1 MEQKENKLLINQ
13 DRSLVELLKAA
24 SFDELSAIADVI
36 TDNGNGRTMLKET
49 TKNEILKFQKR
60 HSLQQ
65 AASLLDY
72 EIRAFGSNTI
82 VNVFRRKPVS
92 YAEVVRDVAK
102 RLGIKGLSIEVK
114 VHEIERQIL
123 LALLTKAF
131 KDKKPEEIERM
142 LENDLDAESRENLHK
157 NSRHGSHFLN
167 ALKSL
172 SAFSLAKLV
181 SSALT
186 PAVLP
191 IGIIAR
197 APAMLNPI
205 GLAITAAWSTYD
217 LSGPAFRVTIPA
229 IAHISLIRQ
238 SLIAQDIKKFQKE
251 LEACL

>member
-1 MEQKENKLLINQ
+1 MEQKEKKLLINR
-13 DRSLVELLKAA
+13 DRSLVELFKVA

-36 TDNGNGRTMLKET
+36 TDYGNGRAMLKET

-65 AASLLDY
+65 VASILEN

-82 VNVFRRKPVS
+82 VNVFRRRPVS

-102 RLGIKGLSIEVK
+102 RLGIKGLSVDVK

-142 LENDLDAESRENLHK
+142 LENDIDAESRKNFHK
-157 NSRHGSHFLN
+157 NSRHGSHSLN
-167 ALKSL
+167 ALKGL
-172 SAFSLAKLV
+172 SAFSLAKIV
-181 SSALT
+181 SMALKPT
-186 PAVLP
+186 VVPL
-191 IGIIAR
+191 GIIAR
-197 APAMLNPI
+197 APTMLNPI
-205 GLAITAAWSTYD
+205 GLAITAAWSAYD

-238 SLIAQDIKKFQKE
+238 MLINQDIKRFQKE